1 MQLKSLI
8 NGDQP
13 AGGQIAARR
22 LVPSSSRPEAASV
35 VPAPEPAFG
44 AQVLPDHDAV
54 VLEQARKQAN
64 AALVQ
69 KGSELTFE
77 FADDVDR
84 VVVRLVDTRTREV
97 IRQFPTEEMLQIAR
111 ALKQEPAAGA
121 LLRADA

>member
-1 MQLKSLI
+1 MQLSSLA

-13 AGGQIAARR
+13 ASGQGAARR
-22 LVPSSSRPEAASV
+22 LVPSSAGRPEAVAAAAL
-35 VPAPEPAFG
+35 PAIG
-44 AQVLPDHDAV
+44 ATVAPDRDVAAQ
-54 VLEQARKQAN
+54 EQARKQAN

-84 VVVRLVDTRTREV
+84 VIVRLVDTRTREV
-97 IRQFPTEEMLQIAR
+97 IRQFPSEEMLQIAR

-121 LLRADA
+121 LLRTDA